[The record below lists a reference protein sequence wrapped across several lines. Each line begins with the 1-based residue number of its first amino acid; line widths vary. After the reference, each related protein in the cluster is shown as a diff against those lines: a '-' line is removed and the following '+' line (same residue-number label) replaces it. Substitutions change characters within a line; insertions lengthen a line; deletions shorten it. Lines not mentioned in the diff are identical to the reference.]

1 VSATLWLLCTQSSSL
16 IRGRKSATFWHDAS
30 LSVIRAAVDLT
41 QGHTFFAPTPMMQQ
55 SGLEAASSSNRNV
68 RHISWSTAEI

>member
-1 VSATLWLLCTQSSSL
+1 MTKRFVHTMAGRLVCLRVSATLWLLCTQSSSL

-41 QGHTFFAPTPMMQQ
+41 QGHTFFAPTPMM
-55 SGLEAASSSNRNV
+55 
-68 RHISWSTAEI
+68 